1 MHDSRQN
8 IVKKSIPIVYEDEA
22 ICIVNKPFGIPVQG
36 GAHVAVCLTEIL
48 SKQLGTEIFPVHRL
62 DKETS
67 GLLVTA
73 KSAEA
78 ARSCRASFES
88 KTVEKEYL
96 ALCFGGFERAV
107 NKKTLKHIP
116 QEGIIDT
123 PIIENGTPKPASS
136 AYKLLAGTDMYS
148 LFSVRLHTGR
158 MHQIR
163 IHLAGIGFPI
173 IGDDKHGNF
182 ALNKQLW
189 KTARIKKLQ
198 LCAWRLSFPINGKLR
213 LFTVS
218 IPEHIQ
224 TALDTLSDEH
234 PFFYTNQ
241 QPRRER
247 RGMLFS

>member
-1 MHDSRQN
+1 MSNSQHNNDQQN

-36 GAHVAVCLTEIL
+36 GSHIAVCLTEIL
-48 SKQLGTEIFPVHRL
+48 SKQLRTGIFPVHRL

-73 KSAEA
+73 KSAAA
-78 ARSCRASFES
+78 ARSCRALFES
-88 KTVEKEYL
+88 QAVEKEYL
-96 ALCFGGFERAV
+96 ALCFGNFEHSV
-107 NKKTLKHIP
+107 NKKTLKSSP
-116 QEGIIDT
+116 KEGIIDM
-123 PIIENGTPKPASS
+123 PIMENGTLKPASS
-136 AYKLLAGTDMYS
+136 AYKLLAGTDAYS

-163 IHLAGIGFPI
+163 IHLAGIGCPI

-182 ALNKQLW
+182 ALNKKLW

-198 LCAWRLSFPINGKLR
+198 LCAYRLRFPIGGMPH
-213 LFTVS
+213 LFTIP

-224 TALDTLSDEH
+224 AAID
-234 PFFYTNQ
+234 
-241 QPRRER
+241 
-247 RGMLFS
+247 MLIPETICSFS

>member
-1 MHDSRQN
+1 MHDSQQN

-22 ICIVNKPFGIPVQG
+22 ICIVNKPYGIPVQG
-36 GAHVAVCLTEIL
+36 GAHVSVCLTEIL
-48 SKQLGTEIFPVHRL
+48 SKQLGIEIFPVHRL

-73 KSAEA
+73 KSAVA
-78 ARSCRASFES
+78 ARSCRALFES

-96 ALCFGGFERAV
+96 ALCFGGFEHAA
-107 NKKTLKHIP
+107 NKKTLKHIR
-116 QEGIIDT
+116 QEGTIDT
-123 PIIENGTPKPASS
+123 PIIENGTPKSASS
-136 AYKLLAGTDMYS
+136 AYKLLAGTEAYS
-148 LFSVRLHTGR
+148 LVFVRLHTGR

-163 IHLAGIGFPI
+163 IHLASIGCPI

-198 LCAWRLSFPINGKLR
+198 LCAYRLNFPIDGKLR
-213 LFTVS
+213 LFTVP

-224 TALDTLSDEH
+224 AAID
-234 PFFYTNQ
+234 
-241 QPRRER
+241 
-247 RGMLFS
+247 MLMPGLHNYEFIIGSRNNS

>member
-1 MHDSRQN
+1 MSNSQHNNDQQN

-36 GAHVAVCLTEIL
+36 GSHIAVCLTEIL
-48 SKQLGTEIFPVHRL
+48 SKQLRTEIFPVHRL

-73 KSAEA
+73 KSAAA
-78 ARSCRASFES
+78 ARSCRALFES
-88 KTVEKEYL
+88 QAVEKEYL
-96 ALCFGGFERAV
+96 ALCFGNFEHSV
-107 NKKTLKHIP
+107 NKKTLKSSP
-116 QEGIIDT
+116 KEGIIDM
-123 PIIENGTPKPASS
+123 PIMENGTLKPASS
-136 AYKLLAGTDMYS
+136 AYKLLAGTDAYS

-163 IHLAGIGFPI
+163 IHLAGIGCPI

-182 ALNKQLW
+182 ALNKKLW

-198 LCAWRLSFPINGKLR
+198 LCAYRLRFPIDGMPH
-213 LFTVS
+213 LFTIP

-224 TALDTLSDEH
+224 AAID
-234 PFFYTNQ
+234 
-241 QPRRER
+241 
-247 RGMLFS
+247 MLIPETICSFS

>member
-1 MHDSRQN
+1 MSNSQHNNDQQN

-36 GAHVAVCLTEIL
+36 GSHIAVCLTEIL
-48 SKQLGTEIFPVHRL
+48 SKQLRTEIFPVHRL

-73 KSAEA
+73 KSAAA
-78 ARSCRASFES
+78 ARSCRALFES
-88 KTVEKEYL
+88 QAVEKEYL
-96 ALCFGGFERAV
+96 ALCFGNFEHSV
-107 NKKTLKHIP
+107 NKKTLKSSP
-116 QEGIIDT
+116 KEGIIDM
-123 PIIENGTPKPASS
+123 PIMENGTLKHASS
-136 AYKLLAGTDMYS
+136 AYKLLAGTDAYS

-163 IHLAGIGFPI
+163 IHLAGIGCPI

-182 ALNKQLW
+182 ALNKKLW

-198 LCAWRLSFPINGKLR
+198 LCAYRLRFPIGGMPR
-213 LFTVS
+213 LFTIP

-224 TALDTLSDEH
+224 AAID
-234 PFFYTNQ
+234 
-241 QPRRER
+241 
-247 RGMLFS
+247 MLIPETICSFS

>member
-1 MHDSRQN
+1 MHDSQQN

-22 ICIVNKPFGIPVQG
+22 ICIVNKPYGIPVQG
-36 GAHVAVCLTEIL
+36 GAHISVCLTEIL

-73 KSAEA
+73 KSAAA
-78 ARSCRASFES
+78 ARSCCTLFES

-96 ALCFGGFERAV
+96 ALCFGGFERSV
-107 NKKTLKHIP
+107 DKKILKSIP
-116 QEGIIDT
+116 KEGCIDT
-123 PIIENGTPKPASS
+123 PITENGVPKPALS
-136 AYKLLAGTDMYS
+136 AYKLLASTDAYS

-163 IHLAGIGFPI
+163 IHLAGIGYPI

-198 LCAWRLSFPINGKLR
+198 LCAYRLSFPVGGQLR
-213 LFTVS
+213 RFTV
-218 IPEHIQ
+218 PVPDHIQ
-224 TALDTLSDEH
+224 TALDVLMPEKNSQLRITDS
-234 PFFYTNQ
+234 
-241 QPRRER
+241 
-247 RGMLFS
+247 

>member
-1 MHDSRQN
+1 MSNSQHNNDQQN

-36 GAHVAVCLTEIL
+36 GSHIAICLTEIL
-48 SKQLGTEIFPVHRL
+48 SKQLRTEIFPVHRL

-73 KSAEA
+73 KSAAA
-78 ARSCRASFES
+78 ARSCRALFES
-88 KTVEKEYL
+88 QAVEKEYL
-96 ALCFGGFERAV
+96 ALCFGNFEHSV
-107 NKKTLKHIP
+107 NKKTLKSSP
-116 QEGIIDT
+116 KEGIIDM
-123 PIIENGTPKPASS
+123 PIMENGTLKPASS
-136 AYKLLAGTDMYS
+136 AYKLLAGTDAYS

-163 IHLAGIGFPI
+163 IHLAGIGCPI

-182 ALNKQLW
+182 ALNKKLW

-198 LCAWRLSFPINGKLR
+198 LCAYRLRFPIDGMPH
-213 LFTVS
+213 LFTIP

-224 TALDTLSDEH
+224 AAID
-234 PFFYTNQ
+234 
-241 QPRRER
+241 
-247 RGMLFS
+247 MLIPETICSFS

>member
-22 ICIVNKPFGIPVQG
+22 ICIVNKPYGIPVQG
-36 GAHVAVCLTEIL
+36 GAHISVCLTEIL
-48 SKQLGTEIFPVHRL
+48 SKQLRTEIFPVHRL

-73 KSAEA
+73 KSAAA
-78 ARSCRASFES
+78 ARSCRTLFDSRA
-88 KTVEKEYL
+88 VEKDYL
-96 ALCFGGFERAV
+96 ALCFGGFERSV
-107 NKKTLKHIP
+107 NKQKPKSIP

-123 PIIENGTPKPASS
+123 PIVENGIPKPASS
-136 AYKLLAGTDMYS
+136 AYKLLAGTDSYS

-163 IHLAGIGFPI
+163 IHLAGIGCPI

-198 LCAWRLSFPINGKLR
+198 LCAYRLRFPIGGTLR

-218 IPEHIQ
+218 APDHIQ
-224 TALDTLSDEH
+224 TAIDTLMPKEVSV
-234 PFFYTNQ
+234 
-241 QPRRER
+241 
-247 RGMLFS
+247 

>member
-1 MHDSRQN
+1 MSNSQHNNDQQN

-36 GAHVAVCLTEIL
+36 GSHIAVCLTEIL
-48 SKQLGTEIFPVHRL
+48 SKQLRTEIFPVHRL

-73 KSAEA
+73 KSAAA
-78 ARSCRASFES
+78 ARSCRALFES
-88 KTVEKEYL
+88 QAVEKEYL
-96 ALCFGGFERAV
+96 ALCFGNFEHSV
-107 NKKTLKHIP
+107 NKKTLKSSP
-116 QEGIIDT
+116 KEGIIDT
-123 PIIENGTPKPASS
+123 PIMENGTLKPASS
-136 AYKLLAGTDMYS
+136 AYKLLAGTDAYS

-163 IHLAGIGFPI
+163 IHLAGIGCPI

-182 ALNKQLW
+182 ALNKKLW

-198 LCAWRLSFPINGKLR
+198 LCAYRLRFPIDGMPH
-213 LFTVS
+213 LFTIP

-224 TALDTLSDEH
+224 AAID
-234 PFFYTNQ
+234 
-241 QPRRER
+241 
-247 RGMLFS
+247 MLIPETIFSFS

>member
-1 MHDSRQN
+1 MSNSQHNNDQQN

-36 GAHVAVCLTEIL
+36 GSHIAVCLTEIL
-48 SKQLGTEIFPVHRL
+48 SKQLRAEVFPVHRL

-73 KSAEA
+73 KSAAA
-78 ARSCRASFES
+78 ARSCRALFES
-88 KTVEKEYL
+88 QAVEKEYL
-96 ALCFGGFERAV
+96 ALCFGNFEHSV
-107 NKKTLKHIP
+107 NKKTLKSSP
-116 QEGIIDT
+116 KEGIIDM
-123 PIIENGTPKPASS
+123 PIMENGTLKPASS
-136 AYKLLAGTDMYS
+136 AYKLLAGTDAYS

-163 IHLAGIGFPI
+163 IHLAGIGCPI

-182 ALNKQLW
+182 ALNKKLW

-198 LCAWRLSFPINGKLR
+198 LCAYRLRFPIDGMPH
-213 LFTVS
+213 LFTIP

-224 TALDTLSDEH
+224 AAID
-234 PFFYTNQ
+234 
-241 QPRRER
+241 
-247 RGMLFS
+247 MLIPETICSFS

>member
-1 MHDSRQN
+1 MSNSQHNNDQQN

-36 GAHVAVCLTEIL
+36 GSHIAICLTEIL
-48 SKQLGTEIFPVHRL
+48 SKQLRTEIFPVHRL

-73 KSAEA
+73 KSAAA
-78 ARSCRASFES
+78 ARSCRALFES
-88 KTVEKEYL
+88 QAVEKEYL
-96 ALCFGGFERAV
+96 ALCFGNFEHSV
-107 NKKTLKHIP
+107 NKKTLKSSP
-116 QEGIIDT
+116 KEGIIDM
-123 PIIENGTPKPASS
+123 PIMENGTLKPASS
-136 AYKLLAGTDMYS
+136 AYKLLAGTDAYS

-163 IHLAGIGFPI
+163 IHLAGIGCPI

-182 ALNKQLW
+182 ALNKKLW

-198 LCAWRLSFPINGKLR
+198 LCAYRLRFPIGGMPH
-213 LFTVS
+213 LFTIP

-224 TALDTLSDEH
+224 AAID
-234 PFFYTNQ
+234 
-241 QPRRER
+241 
-247 RGMLFS
+247 MLIPETICSFS

>member
-1 MHDSRQN
+1 MSNSQHNNDQQN

-36 GAHVAVCLTEIL
+36 GSHIAVCLTEIL
-48 SKQLGTEIFPVHRL
+48 SKQLRTEIFPVHRL

-73 KSAEA
+73 KSAAA
-78 ARSCRASFES
+78 ARSCRALFES
-88 KTVEKEYL
+88 QAVEKEYL
-96 ALCFGGFERAV
+96 ALCFGNFEHSV
-107 NKKTLKHIP
+107 NKKTLKSSP
-116 QEGIIDT
+116 KEGIIDT
-123 PIIENGTPKPASS
+123 PIMENGTLKPASS
-136 AYKLLAGTDMYS
+136 AYKLLAGTDAYS

-163 IHLAGIGFPI
+163 IHLAGIGCPI

-182 ALNKQLW
+182 ALNKKLW

-198 LCAWRLSFPINGKLR
+198 LCAYRLRFPIDGMPH
-213 LFTVS
+213 LFTIP

-224 TALDTLSDEH
+224 AAID
-234 PFFYTNQ
+234 
-241 QPRRER
+241 
-247 RGMLFS
+247 MLIPETICSFS

>member
-1 MHDSRQN
+1 MHDNQQN

-22 ICIVNKPFGIPVQG
+22 ICIVNKPYGIPVQG
-36 GAHVAVCLTEIL
+36 GAHVSVCLTEIL
-48 SKQLGTEIFPVHRL
+48 SKQLGCEILPVHRL

-73 KSAEA
+73 KSVAA
-78 ARSCRASFES
+78 ARSCRALFES
-88 KTVEKEYL
+88 KTVEKKYL
-96 ALCFGGFERAV
+96 ALCFGGSEYTV

-116 QEGIIDT
+116 QEGTIDT
-123 PIIENGTPKPASS
+123 PIIENGTQKPASS
-136 AYKLLAGTDMYS
+136 AYKLLSSTEAYS

-163 IHLAGIGFPI
+163 IHLAGIGCPI

-198 LCAWRLSFPINGKLR
+198 LCAYCLSFPIDGKHR
-213 LFTVS
+213 IFAVP

-224 TALDTLSDEH
+224 TAIDTLL
-234 PFFYTNQ
+234 PGVVCNW
-241 QPRRER
+241 R
-247 RGMLFS
+247 

>member
-1 MHDSRQN
+1 MSNSQHNNDQQN

-36 GAHVAVCLTEIL
+36 GSHIAICLTEIL
-48 SKQLGTEIFPVHRL
+48 SKQLRTEIFPVHRL

-73 KSAEA
+73 KSAAA
-78 ARSCRASFES
+78 ARSCRALFES
-88 KTVEKEYL
+88 QAVEKEYL
-96 ALCFGGFERAV
+96 ALCFGNFEHSV
-107 NKKTLKHIP
+107 NKKTLKSSP
-116 QEGIIDT
+116 KEGIIDT
-123 PIIENGTPKPASS
+123 PIMENGTLKPASS
-136 AYKLLAGTDMYS
+136 AYKLLAGTDAYS

-163 IHLAGIGFPI
+163 IHLAGIGCPI

-182 ALNKQLW
+182 ALNKKLW

-198 LCAWRLSFPINGKLR
+198 LCAYRLRFPIGGMPH
-213 LFTVS
+213 LFTIP

-224 TALDTLSDEH
+224 AAID
-234 PFFYTNQ
+234 
-241 QPRRER
+241 
-247 RGMLFS
+247 MLIPETICSFS

>member
-1 MHDSRQN
+1 MSNSQHNNDQQN

-36 GAHVAVCLTEIL
+36 GSHIAVCLTEIL
-48 SKQLGTEIFPVHRL
+48 SKQLRTEIFPVHRL

-73 KSAEA
+73 KSAAA
-78 ARSCRASFES
+78 ARSCRALFES
-88 KTVEKEYL
+88 QAVEKEYL
-96 ALCFGGFERAV
+96 ALCFGNFEHSV
-107 NKKTLKHIP
+107 NKKTLKSSP
-116 QEGIIDT
+116 KEGIIDM
-123 PIIENGTPKPASS
+123 PIMENGTLKPASS
-136 AYKLLAGTDMYS
+136 AYKLLAGTDAYS

-163 IHLAGIGFPI
+163 IHLAGIGCPI

-182 ALNKQLW
+182 ALNKKLW

-198 LCAWRLSFPINGKLR
+198 LCAYRLRFPIDGMPR
-213 LFTVS
+213 LFTIP

-224 TALDTLSDEH
+224 AAID
-234 PFFYTNQ
+234 
-241 QPRRER
+241 
-247 RGMLFS
+247 MLIPETICSFS

>member
-1 MHDSRQN
+1 MHDSRQT

-22 ICIVNKPFGIPVQG
+22 ICIVNKPYGIPVQG
-36 GAHVAVCLTEIL
+36 GAHVSVCLTEIL
-48 SKQLGTEIFPVHRL
+48 SKQLGIEIFPVHRL

-73 KSAEA
+73 KSADA
-78 ARSCRASFES
+78 ARSCRALFES

-96 ALCFGGFERAV
+96 ALCFGGFERTANTKPV
-107 NKKTLKHIP
+107 KKILPKGVI
-116 QEGIIDT
+116 ET

-136 AYKLLAGTDMYS
+136 AYKLLASMDSYS

-163 IHLAGIGFPI
+163 IHLAGIGYPI

-182 ALNKQLW
+182 VLNKQLW

-198 LCAWRLSFPINGKLR
+198 LCAHRLIFPIGDKKR
-213 LFTVS
+213 LFTVPV
-218 IPEHIQ
+218 PEHVQ
-224 TALDTLSDEH
+224 TALDALIPEG
-234 PFFYTNQ
+234 NAVIA
-241 QPRRER
+241 
-247 RGMLFS
+247 

>member
-1 MHDSRQN
+1 MSNSQHNNDQQN

-36 GAHVAVCLTEIL
+36 GSHIAVCLTEIL
-48 SKQLGTEIFPVHRL
+48 SKQLRTEIFPVHRL

-73 KSAEA
+73 KSAAA
-78 ARSCRASFES
+78 ARSCRALFES
-88 KTVEKEYL
+88 QAVEKEYL
-96 ALCFGGFERAV
+96 ALCFGNFEHSV
-107 NKKTLKHIP
+107 NKKTLKSSP
-116 QEGIIDT
+116 KEGIIDM
-123 PIIENGTPKPASS
+123 PIMENGTLKPASS
-136 AYKLLAGTDMYS
+136 AYKLLAGTDAYS

-163 IHLAGIGFPI
+163 IHLAGIGCPI

-182 ALNKQLW
+182 ALNKKLW

-198 LCAWRLSFPINGKLR
+198 LCAYRLRFPIGGMPH
-213 LFTVS
+213 LFTIP

-224 TALDTLSDEH
+224 AAID
-234 PFFYTNQ
+234 
-241 QPRRER
+241 
-247 RGMLFS
+247 MLIPETICSFS